1 MKTVGSFWFR
11 FLFTEQTGAIKGSL
25 TLKIFRKKRKNS
37 WNLAQFSSVQFC
49 KNSNNHTALRKSQLM
64 MNIIS
69 QTPQMKKNHIMQQ
82 QQQQFLVK
90 IQSNCEFVCGLVV
103 DMVLVLY
110 CVWLLLLFF
119 WYSLLCVDVV
129 AANG

>member
-1 MKTVGSFWFR
+1 LVLFGSDFFSQNK
-11 FLFTEQTGAIKGSL
+11 LEQFKGSL
-25 TLKIFRKKRKNS
+25 TLKIFPKKKRKNS

>member
-1 MKTVGSFWFR
+1 
-11 FLFTEQTGAIKGSL
+11 
-25 TLKIFRKKRKNS
+25 
-37 WNLAQFSSVQFC
+37 
-49 KNSNNHTALRKSQLM
+49 
-64 MNIIS
+64 
-69 QTPQMKKNHIMQQ
+69 MQQ

-90 IQSNCEFVCGLVV
+90 IQSNCKFVCGLVV

-119 WYSLLCVDVV
+119 GTLLCVDVV

>member
-1 MKTVGSFWFR
+1 
-11 FLFTEQTGAIKGSL
+11 
-25 TLKIFRKKRKNS
+25 
-37 WNLAQFSSVQFC
+37 
-49 KNSNNHTALRKSQLM
+49 M

-69 QTPQMKKNHIMQQ
+69 QTPQMKKNHIMQ